1 MEDYFLGVHQKEVE
15 RLRRQHLAWQPA
27 TQQLIQTANLSSCK
41 NILDIGCG
49 PGFTTFELA
58 NACPSAQITALDK
71 ATLYQNYLKAQITEK
86 KQPNIS
92 PLHADILTL
101 PQQKGSYDGAFC
113 RWVLA
118 FLIADLPAILAAIYQ
133 KLAPGGVFAA
143 MEYIMVTSA
152 TSSPPNKSFDA
163 NTQAWHNFYLTHG
176 GDATIGTYL
185 PQLLTE
191 AGFVIE
197 SNTCAGGMAPVQHR
211 WWHWWKDAFHD
222 FAPTFVEQGLMTQAN
237 FDGLTAYWKEQAAME
252 NGFIYTPIISQ
263 IVARKSA

>member
-15 RLRRQHLAWQPA
+15 RLHRQHLAWQPA
-27 TQQLIQTANLSSCK
+27 TRQLIQTAKLPSCK

-58 NACPSAQITALDK
+58 TACPASQITALDK
-71 ATLYQNYLKAQITEK
+71 ATLYQEYLNSKIAQNKT
-86 KQPNIS
+86 QNIS
-92 PLHADILTL
+92 TLQADLLDL
-101 PQQKGSYDGAFC
+101 PQQAGLYEGAFC

-118 FLIADLPAILAAIYQ
+118 FLIADLPAVLSSIYK

-143 MEYIMVTSA
+143 MEYLTLDSF
-152 TSSPPNKSFDA
+152 TTSPPNTSFDA
-163 NTQAWHNFYLTHG
+163 HTKAWNAFYLNHG
-176 GDATIGTYL
+176 GDARIGTYL

-197 SNTCAGGMAPVQHR
+197 SNTCVGGMAPVQHR

-222 FAPTFVEQGLMTQAN
+222 FAPTFVEQGLLSQAD
-237 FDGLTAYWKEQAAME
+237 FDGLAAYWKQQATME
-252 NGFIYTPIISQ
+252 NSFIYTAVISQ
-263 IVARKSA
+263 IVARKS